1 MRLGGWVVMLTSM
14 ILFLTFTGVTT
25 SLTEPLTTMGIFV
38 DEDTSQLQSG
48 DLENS
53 SFWAK
58 FFGSSGVIFALVAGG
73 ISVAIGLFGKGF
85 DPSLVYAPIIVYI
98 GGIFISSFWK
108 IILFVNGFEVV
119 WLTTVISMVLL
130 ALGVGFI
137 MACVDYFGGR

>member
-1 MRLGGWVVMLTSM
+1 MKLGGWVVMLTAL

-25 SLTEPLTTMGIFV
+25 SLTKPLTTMGILI
-38 DEDTSQLQSG
+38 DEDTSELQSG

-53 SFWAK
+53 PFWAK

-73 ISVAIGLFGKGF
+73 ITVAIGLFGKGF

-98 GGIFISSFWK
+98 GGIFISSFWE
-108 IILFVNGFEVV
+108 IISFVDGYGAA
-119 WLTTVISMVLL
+119 WLTTIISMVLL